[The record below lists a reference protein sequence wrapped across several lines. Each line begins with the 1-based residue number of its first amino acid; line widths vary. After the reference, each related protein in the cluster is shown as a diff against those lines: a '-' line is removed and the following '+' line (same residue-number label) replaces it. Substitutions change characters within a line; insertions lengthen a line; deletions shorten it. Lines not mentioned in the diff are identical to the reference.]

1 MLKKLTAIFMAVT
14 ILAGCVTVIA
24 ESSNNGGKW
33 ELFEI
38 ESAGKKNPKMS
49 YWVYT
54 PENMR
59 PGLPLVVYLH
69 SSTGMGKNA
78 LRDSFPSFVRSEV
91 IYNPDAV
98 IVILQ
103 HPGTKEKGY
112 WDEVEGSVNR
122 IVDYVIEEYEID
134 ESRVSLTGCS
144 LGGIGVWD
152 IAEAAPGRYK
162 RILSVCGRVKGS
174 KDPSAFKGSEIRVY
188 TVPNDANVN
197 STSAINFIEPLNEA
211 GAKAVHIEM
220 QSTHARVPIHIYGD
234 PEVQE
239 WLYLKEAGTAV
250 RTIPEQSETELE
262 AVKVED
268 DPNEKSEEWKLKGRN
283 ASFNKVVEINGR
295 HYVVYAQNS
304 PEYSE
309 IKAGENGS
317 TNVGGSTC
325 SSFALA
331 NVLINTVNYDDLKL
345 VREIARSPIKIDTKS
360 VLIGKGIKEAD
371 SFELS
376 RDEDLF
382 RYFPLA
388 LINVIGG
395 NNVGYGNGLGNTG
408 SYKTFFK
415 KMNIRFEKAK
425 KLEGCVDAVENEGAM
440 VVICTGSAA
449 SPIANQYG
457 HFFVMA
463 SVKDNRVYFLDSMFR
478 SIYKLDKDGIIFV
491 QEPGVFWVDKE
502 NLGKLC
508 IYGTS
513 FIVYPNE
520 NRTEYT
526 QKDYNELIEK
536 SNIRDSE

>member
-1 MLKKLTAIFMAVT
+1 MLRKLIS
-14 ILAGCVTVIA
+14 ILILIGIVAGCFPVGA
-24 ESSNNGGKW
+24 EGTSGEKW

-38 ESAGKKNPKMS
+38 EAAGKGNPKMS

-69 SSTGMGKNA
+69 SSIGMGKNA
-78 LRDSFPSFVRSEV
+78 LSDSFPSYVRSEV
-91 IYNPDAV
+91 IYHPDAV
-98 IVILQ
+98 IVVVQ
-103 HPGTKEKGY
+103 HPGNREKSY
-112 WDEVEGSVNR
+112 WDEVTGSVNR
-122 IVDYVIEEYEID
+122 IVDKVIEEYEID
-134 ESRVSLTGCS
+134 VDRVSLTGCS

-162 RILSVCGRVKGS
+162 RILSVCGRVKGK
-174 KDPSAFKGSEIRVY
+174 KDPAMYAGSEIRVY

-197 STSAINFIEPLNEA
+197 SKSAIEFIEPLNQA
-211 GAKAVHIEM
+211 GAKAVHIELP
-220 QSTHARVPIHIYGD
+220 STHARAPIHIYGD

-239 WLYLKEAGTAV
+239 WLYLKEEGTAI
-250 RTIPEQSETELE
+250 RTIPEQSETELAE
-262 AVKVED
+262 VQVED
-268 DPNEKSEEWKLKGRN
+268 DPDETSEEWKLKRRN
-283 ASFNKVVEINGR
+283 ASYNKVVEINGR
-295 HYVVYAQNS
+295 HFVVYAQNS
-304 PEYSE
+304 PEYSK
-309 IKAGENGS
+309 INAGENSS
-317 TNVGGSTC
+317 TNVGDSSC
-325 SSFALA
+325 SCFALA

-360 VLIGKGIKEAD
+360 VLIGKGIKEAL
-371 SFELS
+371 SFELN

-395 NNVGYGNGLGNTG
+395 NNTSYGNGLGST
-408 SYKTFFK
+408 STYKMFFK

-425 KLEGCVDAVENEGAM
+425 KLEGCVEAVENGAM
-440 VVICTGSAA
+440 VIICTGSAA

-457 HFFVMA
+457 HYFVMC
-463 SVKDNRVYFLDSMFR
+463 SVVDNRVYFLDSMFR
-478 SIYKLDKDGIIFV
+478 STYKLDKNGIIFV

-502 NLGKLC
+502 NLNKLC

-520 NRTEYT
+520 DRTEYT
-526 QKDYNELIEK
+526 QKDYDTLINK
-536 SNIRDSE
+536 SNTKIEEP